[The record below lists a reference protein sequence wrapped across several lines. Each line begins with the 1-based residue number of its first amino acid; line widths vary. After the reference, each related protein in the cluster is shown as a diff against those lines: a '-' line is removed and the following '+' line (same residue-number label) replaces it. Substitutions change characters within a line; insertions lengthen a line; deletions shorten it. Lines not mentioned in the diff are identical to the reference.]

1 MGTSER
7 TVAGP
12 GAGPQSGDERI
23 GLAQVG
29 IGYWGRNLLRNF
41 ASLPGATM
49 RVACDAREDVLAG
62 VAKQHPGVRT
72 TTRFDEVLSADDVA
86 AVVVATETPLH
97 YAMARRALEA
107 GKHVFVEKPMAQT
120 VEEAEELVSIA
131 DGRGLVL
138 MVGHLLLYHPAFRH
152 VEDLIRAGEL
162 GDVYYL
168 YSQRVNLGIIRQKE
182 NAFESLAP
190 HDLSVAL
197 QFLDARPE
205 SVAASGRDYLQPG
218 IEDVVFAT
226 VHFEG
231 GRVAHLHTSWLD
243 PHKIRKVTVVGSRRM
258 AVIDDVESTEKV
270 RLYDKGVDIGEAGY
284 ADFARAMTIRSGDI
298 HIPRIPSTEPLGLE
312 CAHFVDC
319 VRTGRT
325 PRTDGRNGLAV
336 VRMLEAARRS
346 MAAGGIRV
354 DV

>member
-1 MGTSER
+1 MSSAPSSNDR
-7 TVAGP
+7 L
-12 GAGPQSGDERI
+12 

-41 ASLPGATM
+41 VALPD
-49 RVACDAREDVLAG
+49 VEVLYACDTRSDVLEG
-62 VAKQHPGVRT
+62 ISRQHPDLRT
-72 TTRFDEVLSADDVA
+72 TADFARVLASDAVQ
-86 AVVVATETPLH
+86 AVVVATETPQH
-97 YAMARRALEA
+97 FAMARDALLA
-107 GKHVFVEKPMAQT
+107 GKHVLVEKPMAQT
-120 VEEAEELVSIA
+120 VEQAEELVRLA
-131 DGRGLVL
+131 DDRGLVL

-152 VEDLIRAGEL
+152 VESLIRNGEL

-168 YSQRVNLGIIRQKE
+168 YSQRVNLGIIRQNE

-197 QFLDARPE
+197 QFLDAAPVA
-205 SVAASGRDYLQPG
+205 VAASGRDYLQPG

-270 RLYDKGVDIGEAGY
+270 RVYDKGVDIREAGY
-284 ADFARAMTIRSGDI
+284 ADFATAMTIRSGDI
-298 HIPRIPSTEPLGLE
+298 HIPKISGGEPLRLE
-312 CAHFVDC
+312 CAHFVEC
-319 VRTGRT
+319 VRQGTR
-325 PRTDGRNGLAV
+325 PRTDGRNGLTV
-336 VRMLEAARRS
+336 VRMLEAARKSIRN
-346 MAAGGIRV
+346 GGVRV
-354 DV
+354 EL